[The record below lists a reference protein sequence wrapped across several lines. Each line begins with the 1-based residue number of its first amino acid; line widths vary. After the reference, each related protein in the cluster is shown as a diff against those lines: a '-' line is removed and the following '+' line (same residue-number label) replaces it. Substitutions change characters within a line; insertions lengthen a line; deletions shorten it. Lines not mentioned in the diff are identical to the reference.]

1 MQNSSDL
8 KWLIDR
14 TQIIETIATFAN
26 AIDRKDWQKLRDLLT
41 DELEIDYSD
50 FRSEAPRR
58 IRADEYVQQRSSSL
72 SHLKTLHISTNH
84 EITIQADRAE
94 CRSAYLIYRLD
105 PNREAGS
112 DRLDTAGNYLHQ
124 LIQVGD
130 RWRIWSITQTVVVI
144 SGDRQVHGAFRSQ

>member
-26 AIDRKDWQKLRDLLT
+26 TIDQKNWQKLRDLLT

-50 FRSEAPRR
+50 FRGEAPRQ
-58 IRADEYVQQRSSSL
+58 ISADEFVQQRSSSL

-84 EITIQADRAE
+84 EVTIQANRAE
-94 CRSAYLIYRLD
+94 CRSAYQIYRLD

-112 DRLDTAGNYLHQ
+112 NRLDTAGNYVHQ

-130 RWRIWSITQTVVVI
+130 RWRIGVITQTVVVI
-144 SGDRQVHGAFRSQ
+144 SGDREVHGAFRN